1 MQQFAHPRY
10 GGFTMAKTFNITGL
24 CLPEQHYMADT
35 SDKIKQIIKLVE
47 NGKYF
52 TINRAR
58 QYGKTTTLEMLR
70 RALDKDYT
78 VLSLS
83 FDSMG
88 AASFTNEDCF
98 FRDFLQFQLIPEL
111 ELQTTDFSSFINE
124 LEDYLSDQQISYTL
138 ARLSSLLS
146 KLCSLSPNATV
157 MMIDEVD
164 SASNNQVFLDFLA
177 ILRNQYLRRSRIKTF
192 QSVILAGVYDIKN
205 LKLKIRPEEEH
216 KYNSPWNIAEPF
228 LVDMSLNPKD
238 ILTMLDEYE
247 NDWHTGMDKDIM
259 CNLIYDYTNG
269 YPYLVSCYCKLLDE
283 RIAQTADFPTKTS
296 AWTKEGFLRAN
307 QILLNEKSTLFDDMI
322 KKLTDFPEL
331 KETLT
336 DILFRGEKHSNS
348 PYNFAVNTGIMFGF
362 LTPQN
367 EHVVIANR
375 TFETL
380 LYNWLLSESKENLIY
395 QAGEN
400 DKNQFI
406 VQGSL
411 QMDLVMKGF
420 LRHYS
425 EIFCDNDEAF
435 LEKNGRKI
443 FLMYL
448 RPIINGTGNY
458 YIEASTRDSKRTDI
472 IVDYHGKQEIIE
484 LKIWH
489 GQEYNARGEEQL
501 FHYLEEYK
509 KDKGYLVS
517 FNFNQNKSVGCNEIL
532 YNGKKI
538 FEVVV

>member
-1 MQQFAHPRY
+1 
-10 GGFTMAKTFNITGL
+10 MAKTFNITGL

-35 SDKIKQIIKLVE
+35 SDKIKQIIKLIE

-70 RALDKDYT
+70 RALDNDYT

-88 AASFTNEDCF
+88 AASFTDEDCF

-111 ELQTTDFSSFINE
+111 ELQTIDFSAFINE
-124 LEDYLSDQQISYTL
+124 LENYLLDNQARYTL
-138 ARLSSLLS
+138 ARLSSLLL
-146 KLCSLSPNATV
+146 KLCSISPKATV

-228 LVDMSLNPKD
+228 LIDMSLIRTD
-238 ILTMLDEYE
+238 IRTMLDEYE
-247 NDWHTGMDKDIM
+247 NDWHTGMDIAFM
-259 CNLIYDYTNG
+259 CNLIYEYTSG
-269 YPYLVSCYCKLLDE
+269 YPYLVSYFCKLIDE
-283 RIAQTADFPTKTS
+283 RITGTEDFPTRAN

-307 QILLNEKSTLFDDMI
+307 QTLLNEKSTLFDDMI
-322 KKLTDFPEL
+322 KKLSDFPEL
-331 KETLT
+331 RNILT
-336 DILFRGEKHSNS
+336 DILFHGEKCS
-348 PYNFAVNTGIMFGF
+348 YNPDNFSVDTGTMFGF
-362 LTPQN
+362 LKAEKNFVT
-367 EHVVIANR
+367 VANR
-375 TFETL
+375 TFETR
-380 LYNWLLSESKENLIY
+380 LYNWFLSESKDNHIY
-395 QAGEN
+395 QAGEE

-406 VQGSL
+406 IQGSL

-472 IVDYHGKQEIIE
+472 IVDYHGNQEIIE

-489 GQEYNARGEEQL
+489 GQEYNSRGEEQL
-501 FHYLEEYK
+501 FHYVEEYQ

-517 FNFNQNKSVGCNEIL
+517 FNFNQNKSIGYNEIL
-532 YNGKKI
+532 YHNKKI
-538 FEVVV
+538 VEVVV

>member
-1 MQQFAHPRY
+1 
-10 GGFTMAKTFNITGL
+10 MAKKFNITGL

-35 SDKIKQIIKLVE
+35 SDKIEQIVKMVE
-47 NGKYF
+47 QGSYF

-70 RALDKDYT
+70 RTLEKDYI

-83 FDSMG
+83 FDSLG
-88 AASFTNEDCF
+88 AASFDDEDCF

-111 ELQTTDFSSFINE
+111 ELQPTDFSSFIEE
-124 LEDYLSDQQISYTL
+124 LENYLLDKQISYTL
-138 ARLSSLLS
+138 ARLSFLLS
-146 KLCSLSPNATV
+146 KLCSVSQYPVV

-177 ILRNQYLRRSRIKTF
+177 ILRNQYLRRSRVKTF

-205 LKLKIRPEEEH
+205 LKLKIRPESEH

-228 LVDMSLNPKD
+228 LVDMSLNAKN

-247 NDWHTGMDKDIM
+247 NDWHTGMDKSVI
-259 CNLIYDYTNG
+259 CHLIYDYTGG
-269 YPYLVSCYCKLLDE
+269 YPYLASDYCKLIDE
-283 RIAQTADFPTKTS
+283 RVYGTEDFPTKSS

-307 QILLNEKSTLFDDMI
+307 QILLNEKNTLFDDMI
-322 KKLTDFPEL
+322 KKLEDFPEL
-331 KETLT
+331 KEVLSK
-336 DILFRGEKHSNS
+336 ILFRGEKCS
-348 PYNFAVNTGIMFGF
+348 YNPDNFSVDMGTMFGF
-362 LTPQN
+362 LKPEKEYVT
-367 EHVVIANR
+367 IANR
-375 TFETL
+375 TFETRI
-380 LYNWLLSESKENLIY
+380 YNWLLSETKDEPIY
-395 QAGEN
+395 QAGES

-406 VQGSL
+406 VQGCL

-420 LRHYS
+420 YRHYL
-425 EIFCDNDEAF
+425 EIFSDNDDSF

-458 YIEASTRDSKRTDI
+458 YVEASTRDNKRTDI

-489 GQEYNARGEEQL
+489 GQEYNSRGEKQL
-501 FHYLEEYK
+501 FQYLEEYQK
-509 KDKGYLVS
+509 EKGYLVS
-517 FNFNQNKSVGCNEIL
+517 FNFNKNKNIGYHEIVF
-532 YNGKKI
+532 NGKKI
-538 FEVVV
+538 VEVVV